1 MMMMMMMIL
10 LVEKVSIFVFVC
22 IHTITHAITQ
32 HTRLHKILATSMQCT
47 FYANTEK
54 CERSFAALHVTEN
67 TKKKRHKTQTSFVR
81 LWLNDAHTDV
91 PLFHF

>member
-1 MMMMMMMIL
+1 MMMMMIL

-67 TKKKRHKTQTSFVR
+67 TKKETTQ
-81 LWLNDAHTDV
+81 NTDQFCTPV
-91 PLFHF
+91 AQ